1 MSARSTNLAVI
12 ALLLCASVAMAATP
26 TKSTSAAKSA
36 SAPAK
41 GRTTAGAVDRT
52 KPPVL
57 PAPAALEPP
66 VAQTQKLAN
75 GLEMSVIE
83 MHEVPVVDVILL
95 VRAGA
100 VRDPQDRPGLATF
113 TSNMLDEGAGKRS
126 ALDIAEEADFLGAEL
141 STSASLENAQVRLH
155 VPKRNLAGALDL
167 MSDVLLRPAFP
178 DSDINRQREL
188 RKNALLQLRD
198 QPTAIA
204 PLAFHAIVFGPQ
216 HPYGRPTG
224 GTEASTAALDR
235 AQVLRFYETYY
246 RPGNARLLVVG
257 DVTPAEA
264 RELIEARFGSWKAA
278 EVPAPPQAQAP
289 APGKRTFYL
298 VDKPGAAQS
307 VVWIGHVGVPR
318 ATPDYFPLRV
328 LNTILGGSFTSRLNQ
343 NLRETHGYTYGARS
357 NYDMYRLAGPFRAN
371 ASVVT
376 AKTDSSLIEF
386 FKELRAIRDGKVP
399 NAELEKAKAFI
410 ALGLPQEFET
420 TQGTAGL
427 YLDLLAND
435 LPLDYFRTFTA
446 KLQAVTAEQ
455 VQQVAQRTIDPDH
468 FTVVVVGDRK
478 EIESGIRALNEGD
491 IAVRDIWGQ
500 PIP

>member
-1 MSARSTNLAVI
+1 VSARFLNLATA
-12 ALLLCASVAMAATP
+12 ALLLCAGAATAATP
-26 TKSTSAAKSA
+26 TKSSKTATA
-36 SAPAK
+36 SAKP
-41 GRTTAGAVDRT
+41 GAVDRT

-57 PAPAALEPP
+57 PAPAALDPP
-66 VAQTQKLAN
+66 VVQTQKLAN
-75 GLEMSVIE
+75 GLELSVIE

-113 TSNMLDEGAGKRS
+113 TANMLDEGAGKRS

-155 VPKRNLAGALDL
+155 VPKRNLGAALDL
-167 MSDVLLRPAFP
+167 MADVTLRPAFP
-178 DSDINRQREL
+178 DSEVIRQREL

-224 GTEASTAALDR
+224 GTEPSTAALDR
-235 AQVLRFYETYY
+235 QQVQRFYETLY

-264 RELIEARFGSWKAA
+264 RELIEARFGAWKAA
-278 EVPAPPQAQAP
+278 EVPAPPVAQAP
-289 APGKRTFYL
+289 PPGKRTFYL

-307 VVWIGHVGVPR
+307 VVLIGHVGVPR
-318 ATPDYFPLRV
+318 SSPDYFTLRV
-328 LNTILGGSFTSRLNQ
+328 LNTVLGGSFTSRLNQ

-357 NYDMYRLAGPFRAN
+357 SYDMYRMAGPFRAG

-386 FKELRAIRDGKVP
+386 FKELRAIRDGQVP
-399 NAELEKAKAFI
+399 KDELEKAKAFI

-435 LPLDYFRTFTA
+435 LPLDYYKTFTA

-455 VQQVAQRTIDPDH
+455 VQQAAQRTIDPDH
-468 FTVVVVGDRK
+468 FAVVVVGDRK

-491 IAVRDIWGQ
+491 VAVRDIWGQ